1 MPPSVTRLPDP
12 AATSPA
18 VRSAHSTWVRD
29 LTVLGLACGLW
40 FCGLLGMRPLANP
53 DEGRY
58 TEIPREMAASGDFV
72 TPRLNGVKY
81 FEKPP
86 LVYWLSALTFRQF
99 GVNEFTARLWGG
111 LFSLGGVLI
120 TYVAARAM
128 YGRGAGIGAAIAL
141 STTLFYYAMSQIM
154 LLDMAVAVTM
164 SGAMFAFIL
173 AMREPRGRRR
183 LWLFLACYAFMA
195 LATLAKGLIGI
206 AIPGAVMFL
215 WVVLLNRWRA
225 LWPFYPLVGGA
236 LLLAIAVPWHICAAR
251 ANADFLDFYFIH
263 EHWLRFT
270 TRIHDR
276 YQPWWFFLP
285 ILLLGLFP
293 WIFFIWRA
301 VRESLAGG
309 WKARQANSEAWF
321 LVIWVVFIMVFFSKS
336 QSKLIPYILPVFPAI
351 AVLCGRSLAAVWQG
365 RPGDNFRAGGWAFI
379 GSAVVLLGAIISLP
393 VLLIDKLAEQPD
405 LAECVP
411 TLQLTMGGTL
421 LIGAVVVFISLRGQ
435 QPRLMLGAI
444 TAATAGFLLVMTL
457 GAGSF
462 DKSSTKRL
470 AIMLKP
476 ILQTSDRVYSV
487 GFYAQDLPAYLGRL
501 VSVVDYRGELEFG
514 IDAEPELTAARFLAR
529 EQFPAQ
535 WAQAGAAYAVI
546 SKDTYTEWFA
556 RSGIAHEVIA
566 ETPRLVLAAK
576 PRDPSQH

>member
-1 MPPSVTRLPDP
+1 MPPSVTRFPDP

>member
-1 MPPSVTRLPDP
+1 M
-12 AATSPA
+12 
-18 VRSAHSTWVRD
+18 
-29 LTVLGLACGLW
+29 
-40 FCGLLGMRPLANP
+40 
-53 DEGRY
+53 
-58 TEIPREMAASGDFV
+58 
-72 TPRLNGVKY
+72 KY

-128 YGRGAGIGAAIAL
+128 YGRGAGIGAAIEL

>member
-1 MPPSVTRLPDP
+1 MPPSVTSLPDP
-12 AATSPA
+12 VATSPA
-18 VRSAHSTWVRD
+18 VRSAHSTWLRD
-29 LTVLGLACGLW
+29 LLVLVLGCGLW
-40 FCGLLGMRPLANP
+40 FCGLLGTRPLANP

-120 TYVAARAM
+120 TYVAARVM

-141 STTLFYYAMSQIM
+141 STTLFYYALSQIM

-183 LWLFLACYAFMA
+183 LGFFLACYAFMA

-225 LWPFYPLVGGA
+225 LWPFYPLVGGG
-236 LLLAIAVPWHICAAR
+236 LLLAIAAPWHIYAAR
-251 ANADFLDFYFIH
+251 ANADFLNFYFIH

-270 TRIHDR
+270 TRIHGR

-285 ILLLGLFP
+285 ILLVGLFP

-309 WKARQANSEAWF
+309 WKARQANAEAWF

-379 GSAVVLLGAIISLP
+379 GSAVVLLVAIISVP

-470 AIMLKP
+470 AMMLKP

-514 IDAEPELTAARFLAR
+514 IDAEPGLTAARFLAR
-529 EQFPAQ
+529 EQLPAQ